1 MVTILLQKILDLL
14 KAKLGLINTT
24 PETASGAE
32 VVFDTDKELPLDVLK
47 ATITAS
53 QESGTPTPEDPK
65 AITGYDS
72 VVITQKDGTDTT
84 VNEITVALG
93 NTYYGGVLDV
103 INGTAT
109 IDKALIIFD
118 GSEDE
123 GWVYS
128 SSYNGFSIPIAD
140 MVSGNQLN
148 GLCNWLEQ
156 VSSSANF
163 GFRLGANNRAL
174 YCYHIT
180 DNISGVT
187 DLATWKIYLS
197 NNNLQIVYPLATPIT
212 LSGLTPD
219 NITTINGTNKLSA
232 NCGDLEVE
240 YRVSTKS
247 IISYKD
253 LSSDLTI
260 NTECIEEASADVRAY
275 RQGNLVYVQIQNLKY
290 TVMPE
295 ETAVIITGLPK
306 PKLAT
311 NAAVADG
318 YDLERCI
325 RYRVNTDGEL
335 QQWYCRPAGNH
346 VAVGGFVY
354 ITDEV

>member
-47 ATITAS
+47 ATITAT
-53 QESGTPTPEDPK
+53 QESGTPTPDDNK

-93 NTYYGGVLDV
+93 QTVYGGILDA
-103 INGTAT
+103 INGTLTINKKIVDLGDYTYTYNAT
-109 IDKALIIFD
+109 Y
-118 GSEDE
+118 ERMQTT
-123 GWVYS
+123 
-128 SSYNGFSIPIAD
+128 IAD
-140 MVSGNQLN
+140 LKATGTVRATPFMCTCFQSIDDGRAMADVPYNS
-148 GLCNWLEQ
+148 
-156 VSSSANF
+156 VYA
-163 GFRLGANNRAL
+163 GAAGTTL
-174 YCYHIT
+174 VYIKTQTT
-180 DNISGVT
+180 DPETFNTAVKGQK
-187 DLATWKIYLS
+187 L
-197 NNNLQIVYPLATPIT
+197 VYPIEPVTIT
-212 LSGLTPD
+212 GLTPA

-240 YRVSTKS
+240 YRVSTQS
-247 IISYKD
+247 VISYKD
-253 LSSDLTI
+253 LTSDLTI
-260 NTECIEEASADVRAY
+260 NTECIDSETADVRAY
-275 RQGNLVYVQIQNLKY
+275 QQGNLVYVQIQNLKY
-290 TVMPE
+290 SVTPEDTTVI
-295 ETAVIITGLPK
+295 VTGLPK

-318 YDLERCI
+318 YDLANSI
-325 RYRVNTDGEL
+325 RFRVNTDGEL
-335 QQWYCRPAGNH
+335 QQWYTRPYPNH
-346 VAVGGFVY
+346 YAVGQFVY